1 MQLKERGINLLKRKG
16 YLGGLFALAAVVI
29 IVMIL
34 VPGAQS
40 KSNDLIGVVDM
51 ETVFT
56 QYMAQPLFEARDQ
69 LQADFDQQVDEV
81 SDEELAELFMEY
93 QTELEAV
100 EIEYLENVN
109 KALEEVAQE
118 NGLQIIVDS
127 GAILYG
133 GIDVTE
139 EIIAVLN

>member
-1 MQLKERGINLLKRKG
+1 MLKRKG